1 MTDKEVTY
9 CLQKNCVDPNLFSRR
24 AGFRFPELLDMHD
37 AKQLAEDPMRLY
49 RAKRDEAIA
58 KKSVNKTYT
67 ILGFISSGTYGRVYK
82 VCTCVGFVW
91 IMEG

>member
-9 CLQKNCVDPNLFSRR
+9 RLQKGCVDPNLFSRR
-24 AGFRFPELLDMHD
+24 AGFLFPELLD
-37 AKQLAEDPMRLY
+37 AYEARLLAEDPMRLY

-82 VCTCVGFVW
+82 VCTCAGFV
-91 IMEG
+91 